1 LRVKILPPIDTTGL
15 ANDDATSLAE
25 KCRDIMLDAYNK
37 ISEKYK
43 DDYIAMKP
51 LPKQSKNK

>member
-1 LRVKILPPIDTTGL
+1 MKILPPINTTGL
-15 ANDDATSLAE
+15 TKDDAENLAE

-43 DDYIAMKP
+43 EDYIAMKP